1 MVHFSSWQTPESFQ
15 KYSRLVTFLG
25 IPRDQHENAYHL
37 ALTCSVSEASSLH
50 AFFLLCNETC
60 SRQPPAFG
68 ILWARDKHHSLHAE
82 TAGNTCQAGGIC
94 SIIAWANLCICAANT
109 HLARNWDCV
118 SVSLRQTFQSLSGHW
133 EVTLLDSREE
143 RMW

>member
-60 SRQPPAFG
+60 SKKTSS
-68 ILWARDKHHSLHAE
+68 IWNSL
-82 TAGNTCQAGGIC
+82 GK
-94 SIIAWANLCICAANT
+94 
-109 HLARNWDCV
+109 
-118 SVSLRQTFQSLSGHW
+118 RQTPFSACRNCREHLPSRRYLFHNSMSKPMHFVQLTCIWQGIGIVLVCLFDRLTISEWSLGGNF
-133 EVTLLDSREE
+133 T
-143 RMW
+143 